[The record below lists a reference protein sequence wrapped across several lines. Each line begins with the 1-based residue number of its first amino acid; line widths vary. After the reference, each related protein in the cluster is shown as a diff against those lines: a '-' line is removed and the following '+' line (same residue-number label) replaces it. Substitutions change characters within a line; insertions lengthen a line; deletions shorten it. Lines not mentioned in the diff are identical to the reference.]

1 MDYIP
6 INPLAEPTKTEK
18 IPEDYYE
25 KNEVNPEVNLKFPKN
40 TKSSLNENEDP
51 QTYLNKKIELNEEVG
66 IIKYIGPLK
75 HKPNSDPKDIWLGIE
90 WENKNRGKHNG
101 TVENF
106 EYFKTENN
114 LNSGSLIRLNK
125 ANFGQDFLDALGYKY
140 NFYDTDGNDF
150 NKFVDKALETD
161 NFITTSKKIINIEL
175 VGKEKAVR
183 EFSEFKRM
191 ICIDLT
197 NSYISNLNTNINEIL
212 PKIQELSLTKSLLC
226 NWSDMLFIL
235 NKFKR
240 LTMLNFSENILKFDD
255 EFEKNISKYI
265 NGEEKCYLN
274 ILVLNKCKIDY
285 YSLIKLS
292 PLFKTL
298 EYLYLMGNDLNK
310 ENYENNS
317 NKEFIDN
324 NIKELQKNTQKLKY
338 LSTEKNK
345 IKQFLFTYNMFRSP
359 ELKYINLNQNLISN
373 FFESNSIE
381 NMQIDKNE
389 LEILEEFKKSMTH
402 ISIDYNYFN
411 SNDFLKIMVDIEQL
425 EIKNLD
431 ILNNRF
437 VDVNG
442 KENTQIN
449 LVGRNP
455 KMSII
460 NGSTVTKIIRR
471 DYEKFYLKKCVQDY
485 VEKEQKTL
493 GEKLTEKN
501 FDKEKFEKYMN
512 IFNKQYFVL
521 KKKFFDP
528 LDEFINLLSKNTNA
542 LSGNI
547 IEVNLKYNDKII
559 KKKFPKNSTL
569 TGIKLLIMR
578 LFKMDKELEFNF
590 YLKFKDENETKIED
604 ESSTLLSLNL
614 TEDHII
620 LLK

>member
-40 TKSSLNENEDP
+40 IKSSLNENEDS

-90 WENKNRGKHNG
+90 WENKSRGKHNG

-175 VGKEKAVR
+175 VGKEKAIR

-197 NSYISNLNTNINEIL
+197 NSYISNLNSNINEIL

-226 NWSDMLFIL
+226 NWNDMLFIL

-240 LTMLNFSENILKFDD
+240 LTMLNFSENNLKFDD
-255 EFEKNISKYI
+255 EFEKNIAKYS

-274 ILVLNKCKIDY
+274 ILVLNKCNIDY

-298 EYLYLMGNDLNK
+298 EYLYLMGNELNK

-359 ELKYINLNQNLISN
+359 QLKYMNLNQNLISN

-381 NMQIDKNE
+381 NMQIDKSE
-389 LEILEEFKKSMTH
+389 MEILEEFKKSMTH

-411 SNDFLKIMVDIEQL
+411 TNDFLKIMVDIEQL

-485 VEKEQKTL
+485 VEREQKKL
-493 GEKLTEKN
+493 GEKLSEKN
-501 FDKEKFEKYMN
+501 FNKEEFEKYMN
-512 IFNKQYFVL
+512 VFNKQYFVL

-528 LDEFINLLSKNTNA
+528 LDEFINLLAKNTNA
-542 LSGNI
+542 LSGNV
-547 IEVNLKYNDKII
+547 IEVRLKYNGKEI

-569 TGIKLLIMR
+569 TGLKLLIMR

-590 YLKFKDENETKIED
+590 YLKFKDETETKIED
-604 ESSTLLSLNL
+604 ESTTLLSLNL
-614 TEDHII
+614 TEDHVI

>member
-6 INPLAEPTKTEK
+6 INPLAQPTKIEK
-18 IPEDYYE
+18 NQEDYYE

-40 TKSSLNENEDP
+40 TKSSLKENEDL

-175 VGKEKAVR
+175 VGKEKAIR

-197 NSYISNLNTNINEIL
+197 NSYISYLNTNINEIL

-240 LTMLNFSENILKFDD
+240 LTMLNFSENILKFDE

-411 SNDFLKIMVDIEQL
+411 TNDFLKIMVDIEQL

-455 KMSII
+455 NMSII

-471 DYEKFYLKKCVQDY
+471 DNEKFYLKKCVQDY
-485 VEKEQKTL
+485 VEKEQKQL

-542 LSGNI
+542 LSGNV

-569 TGIKLLIMR
+569 TGLKLLIMR

>member
-1 MDYIP
+1 M
-6 INPLAEPTKTEK
+6 
-18 IPEDYYE
+18 
-25 KNEVNPEVNLKFPKN
+25 
-40 TKSSLNENEDP
+40 
-51 QTYLNKKIELNEEVG
+51 
-66 IIKYIGPLK
+66 
-75 HKPNSDPKDIWLGIE
+75 
-90 WENKNRGKHNG
+90 
-101 TVENF
+101 
-106 EYFKTENN
+106 
-114 LNSGSLIRLNK
+114 
-125 ANFGQDFLDALGYKY
+125 
-140 NFYDTDGNDF
+140 
-150 NKFVDKALETD
+150 
-161 NFITTSKKIINIEL
+161 
-175 VGKEKAVR
+175 VGKEKAIR

-197 NSYISNLNTNINEIL
+197 NSYISYLNTNINEIL

-240 LTMLNFSENILKFDD
+240 LTMLIFSENFLKFDE

-411 SNDFLKIMVDIEQL
+411 TNDFLKIMVDIEQL

-471 DYEKFYLKKCVQDY
+471 DNEKFYLKKCVQDY
-485 VEKEQKTL
+485 VEKEQKQL

-542 LSGNI
+542 LSGNV

-569 TGIKLLIMR
+569 TGLKLLIMR

-590 YLKFKDENETKIED
+590 YLKFKDKNETKIED